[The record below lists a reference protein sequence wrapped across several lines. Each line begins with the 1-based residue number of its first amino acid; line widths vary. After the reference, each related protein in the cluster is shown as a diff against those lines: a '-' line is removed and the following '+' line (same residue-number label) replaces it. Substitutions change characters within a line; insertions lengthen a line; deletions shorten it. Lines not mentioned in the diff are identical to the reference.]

1 MEKLTELYCD
11 LFNSGVL
18 MFDYR
23 LPFSDAAIIEIDG
36 CYGLFIDTSQIT
48 SIAEELVTIA
58 HEAGHIF
65 TGSTYKLA
73 SPYSVIQ
80 KHENTANKWAIKKLL
95 PFDEMKRA
103 MDNGLTTKY
112 ELADF
117 FEVTE
122 DFVQM
127 AFDYYT
133 GPCGLSFV

>member
-1 MEKLTELYCD
+1 MEKLTTIYKD
-11 LFNSGVL
+11 LFDSDVL
-18 MFDYR
+18 IFDYR
-23 LPFSDAAIIEIDG
+23 IPFSDAAVIEVDG
-36 CYGLFIDTSQIT
+36 IYGIFVDTEQFRT
-48 SIAEELVTIA
+48 AADETVAVA